1 MSFPPECCVTAE
13 ASPFSTQSRRVLIGL
28 VGQDILASRSPWL
41 HEREGD
47 AQGLRLVYSLYDF
60 AARGWNETHL
70 PPMLE
75 AAETLD
81 FAGLNVTYPYK
92 QAVIPLLD
100 ELSDEAR
107 RVGAVNTI
115 RFASGKRIGYNT
127 DVVGFAESIANGLPN
142 ARLDSVVQVGAGGA
156 GFATAHALLDLG
168 AERLTLFDIDAVRRD
183 RLVRKLAGD
192 FGEDRVRAGDDIGNA
207 LAGASGVVN
216 ATPMGMAK
224 FPGTPVPVDMLHPG
238 LWVAD
243 IVYFP
248 LETALLDAA
257 RRRGCATLDGSGMV
271 VYQAAAAF
279 EIFTGAKADRDRML
293 KSFVDFVSHAGA

>member
-1 MSFPPECCVTAE
+1 VTAE
-13 ASPFSTQSRRVLIGL
+13 ASSFPRQRRHVLTGL
-28 VGQDILASRSPWL
+28 VGRDILASRSPWL
-41 HEREGD
+41 HEREAD

-60 AARGWNETHL
+60 AALGWDETHL
-70 PPMLE
+70 LPMLH
-75 AAETLD
+75 AAETLG

-100 ELSDEAR
+100 DLSGEAR

-115 RFASGKRIGYNT
+115 RFGSGKRVGYNT
-127 DVVGFAESIANGLPN
+127 DVVGFGESMRHGLPR

-168 AERLTLFDIDAVRRD
+168 AQCLTLFDTDAARREM
-183 RLVRKLAGD
+183 LVAKLARD
-192 FGEDRVRAGDDIGNA
+192 FGGGRVRAGDDIGNA
-207 LAGASGVVN
+207 LAGASGLVN

-224 FPGTPVPVDMLHPG
+224 FPGTPVPVALLHPG
-238 LWVAD
+238 LWLAD
-243 IVYFP
+243 IVYVP
-248 LETALLDAA
+248 LETALLREA

-279 EIFTGAKADRDRML
+279 EIFTGVQADRGRML
-293 KSFVDFVSHAGA
+293 KSFVESVSDANPELA